1 MLLYHIY
8 DLQYFCVGIFVIS
21 ILAVL
26 CAVHAYSINSQRSED
41 DPEKKI
47 YPLGALLF
55 TFFTWPF
62 FLIAFLSLL
71 MLRAL
76 FYGLFLILFIASL
89 FILQPP
95 FAEPTWLERMAA
107 RIGDK
112 LLNANTLLIK
122 LFFRPWARESETI

>member
-1 MLLYHIY
+1 MLFYHIY
-8 DLQYFCVGIFVIS
+8 YLQYFCVGILLIS
-21 ILAVL
+21 ILAAL

-41 DPEKKI
+41 DPEKKN

-55 TFFTWPF
+55 ALFTWPF

-71 MLRAL
+71 VLRAL
-76 FYGLFLILFIASL
+76 FYGLFLILFITSL
-89 FILQPP
+89 FIIPLGYS
-95 FAEPTWLERMAA
+95 EPTWLEKIAA

-122 LFFRPWARESETI
+122 LFLRPWSGESETV